1 MKVTKKQLQEM
12 IEEQMAGFPKPGPGW
27 GKRRYPNSSS
37 TKPPVSPPPRAKG
50 DDVTMNISFRVLTKA
65 GEKLD
70 KASLREF
77 AQKIKEYIASGE
89 WGFFYASSDH
99 PTKGSYDTDIQP
111 TNIKVTAKKTGQ

>member
-1 MKVTKKQLQEM
+1 MKITKKQLQEIIQKTLREQM
-12 IEEQMAGFPKPGPGW
+12 EEQGFGGRFGGPLKG
-27 GKRRYPNSSS
+27 GA
-37 TKPPVSPPPRAKG
+37 TG
-50 DDVTMNISFRVLTKA
+50 DDITMNISFRVRTKA

-77 AQKIKEYIASGE
+77 AQKIKEYIAGGE